1 MADKDKK
8 QTKNPQHRARPDSSD
23 LNETEREYMRKF
35 AETATY
41 RDLMIAR
48 ISRRSAAA
56 RLVDPYNAKVRRLIT
71 QLMAVDTILSRVQQ
85 EILFKPDE
93 QMFDLLSATEKS
105 LFMVV
110 EPVAEVVN
118 AASRLEHKLNA
129 QKQKAQKNKEA
140 SQAHEHAKQDAKEP
154 EQAPDPV
161 AGTAQPDASGA
172 AHDQDPMGG
181 TEIVPPI
188 KKRAAKE

>member
-8 QTKNPQHRARPDSSD
+8 RKTNTQYRARPDSSD

-35 AETATY
+35 AETATF

-48 ISRRSAAA
+48 ASRRSAAA
-56 RLVDPYNAKVRRLIT
+56 RLVDPHNAKVRRLIT

-110 EPVAEVVN
+110 EPVTEVVN
-118 AASRLEHKLNA
+118 AAARLEQKLNA
-129 QKQKAQKNKEA
+129 QKQKAQKNQEA
-140 SQAHEHAKQDAKEP
+140 SQAHEHAKQEAKEP
-154 EQAPDPV
+154 EQVTGPA
-161 AGTAQPDASGA
+161 AGTIPPDASVA
-172 AHDQDPMGG
+172 AHDPDPMGG
-181 TEIVPPI
+181 TEVVPPV